1 MLAMVFEDNLAQ
13 IRKASDFFGM
23 VEHAG
28 SEKMAL
34 GQKPLVERT
43 YESKYINRSLAQLN
57 DVCLCSIC
65 LLIIYSI
72 INKFAHQ

>member
-1 MLAMVFEDNLAQ
+1 MP
-13 IRKASDFFGM
+13 FFGM

-57 DVCLCSIC
+57 DVRLHSIC
-65 LLIIYSI
+65 FHDVCSYV
-72 INKFAHQ
+72 FYTE